1 MAATPAGEV
10 GEEAGLLRAIRID
23 SIMGPPPPGRV
34 VSRGAVGDI
43 GGGLGAEGRMATQG
57 QNNMHGKGKP
67 AASKQ
72 SAQRRPR
79 KKQTDEEKAAK
90 KLDALN
96 QRYRCSA
103 I

>member
-1 MAATPAGEV
+1 MPVTGPVSSADSDTTGQHATAASLSGTA
-10 GEEAGLLRAIRID
+10 
-23 SIMGPPPPGRV
+23 
-34 VSRGAVGDI
+34 GAVGDI

-79 KKQTDEEKAAK
+79 KKQTDEKKAAK